1 MKIKCPQC
9 DFENEEDSKFCKN
22 CNVPLSKQDYSE
34 GNPYTKKRGNE
45 DQPFELI
52 SDEEIK
58 VKNKNEKKDSGSL
71 WIIFLAILS
80 LCILG
85 YGLFFSKN
93 VIDDLPWLIGYYF
106 SISVFVWLIFFL
118 TFIRKKGA
126 KIAGI
131 SFIIIYVSF
140 MLSGYL
146 SVTMLKIE
154 ANKAITEIETQF
166 EKIAKSS
173 DSPSGIPERIQEEI
187 QTSPISKGIFGEMER
202 FIKDIMDRAVS
213 LRNDY
218 LLELNAI
225 GWNKIL
231 DSTRLKNDTT
241 FIESKFIIN
250 KGKEIVEKYKI
261 LTNNLF
267 EDMYAEIDNL
277 EMEENLKKE
286 MKEGFK
292 EGIGPVKII
301 LDRNWFLEGKCV
313 SEFEKIINLLSTNK
327 DAWVTENNQILFYNE
342 NDLKEFNAYIFNIQ
356 DIVKEQQLIQQQS
369 IDQAKESLRLMKD
382 NLK

>member
-1 MKIKCPQC
+1 M
-9 DFENEEDSKFCKN
+9 ENHIQDHD
-22 CNVPLSKQDYSE
+22 KQDS
-34 GNPYTKKRGNE
+34 GT
-45 DQPFELI
+45 I
-52 SDEEIK
+52 SYHPSI
-58 VKNKNEKKDSGSL
+58 EKQDSGNL

-85 YGLFFSKN
+85 YGMFFSKIL
-93 VIDDLPWLIGYYF
+93 IDSLPGLIGYYF
-106 SISVFVWLIFFL
+106 PSSVFIWLIFYAIF
-118 TFIRKKGA
+118 TRKKGA

-146 SVTMLKIE
+146 SVTMFKIE
-154 ANKAITEIETQF
+154 AKKAITEIETQF

-187 QTSPISKGIFGEMER
+187 QTSPKSKGVIGEMER
-202 FIKDIMDRAVS
+202 FIKVFMDRSFS

-241 FIESKFIIN
+241 FTESKFIMN
-250 KGKEIVEKYKI
+250 KGKEIVEKYKT
-261 LTNNLF
+261 LTDGLI
-267 EDMYAEIDNL
+267 EDMYNEIDNL
-277 EMEENLKKE
+277 KMEENLKKE
-286 MKEGFK
+286 MKDGFK

-301 LDRNWFLEGKCV
+301 LDRNWFLEEKCL
-313 SEFEKIINLLSTNK
+313 SEVEKIIDLLSMRK
-327 DAWVTENNQILFYNE
+327 EVWAIENSQIIFYDE
-342 NDLKEFNAYIFNIQ
+342 NDLKEFNAHIYNIQ

-369 IDQAKESLRLMKD
+369 SDQAKESLKLMKD